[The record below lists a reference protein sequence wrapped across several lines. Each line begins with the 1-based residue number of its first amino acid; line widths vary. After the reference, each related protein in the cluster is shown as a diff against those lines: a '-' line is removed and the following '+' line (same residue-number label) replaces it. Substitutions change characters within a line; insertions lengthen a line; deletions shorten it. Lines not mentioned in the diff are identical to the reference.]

1 MRSPLRSRTVA
12 LLGAAA
18 LVLVFAYG
26 AASANADSIGEVVK
40 GPDSS
45 NPDNHVGWVVQAT
58 LSGNTVT
65 VTNPQLNEGLVFSE
79 ANGDQGVI
87 TSVDLNGP
95 GGYEGNGGNGGNG
108 LTANGAFTHTG
119 PFTVHS
125 PSSIN
130 ECSIMDYINA
140 VCYFANYT
148 GGNASGGLYPG
159 QSATITYPTNKPGY
173 LWSVSVNFDYDDL
186 YPNCR
191 PSGYG
196 DDLVIRSDFTQL
208 GSAASANNCLP
219 PSNVRITGMKINTRK
234 HTASFHQ
241 TAVDARK
248 FGCELFRN
256 GRGMA
261 DSFCGAKTVYAH
273 RLPSGRYVYQVWGV
287 NKSGVSRDFAVARFT
302 LR

>member
-1 MRSPLRSRTVA
+1 MRSPLRSQTVA

-18 LVLVFAYG
+18 LVLVFACC

-58 LSGNTVT
+58 LNGNTVT

-119 PFTVHS
+119 SITAHS

-130 ECSIMDYINA
+130 DCSIMDYINA
-140 VCYFANYT
+140 VC
-148 GGNASGGLYPG
+148 
-159 QSATITYPTNKPGY
+159 
-173 LWSVSVNFDYDDL
+173 
-186 YPNCR
+186 
-191 PSGYG
+191 
-196 DDLVIRSDFTQL
+196 
-208 GSAASANNCLP
+208 
-219 PSNVRITGMKINTRK
+219 
-234 HTASFHQ
+234 
-241 TAVDARK
+241 
-248 FGCELFRN
+248 
-256 GRGMA
+256 
-261 DSFCGAKTVYAH
+261 
-273 RLPSGRYVYQVWGV
+273 
-287 NKSGVSRDFAVARFT
+287 
-302 LR
+302 